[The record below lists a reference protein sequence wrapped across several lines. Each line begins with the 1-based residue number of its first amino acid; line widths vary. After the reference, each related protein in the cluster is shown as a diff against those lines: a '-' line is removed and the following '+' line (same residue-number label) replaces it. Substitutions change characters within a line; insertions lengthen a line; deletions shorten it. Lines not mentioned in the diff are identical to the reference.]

1 MSESFL
7 TLASLIEWLRHSRV
21 QRWVLGGLLVAAAI
35 VFFQEVGHDGD
46 FGAYL
51 LVGRLVLEGKH
62 IYTGAPEGLNTWPPF
77 FSLLC
82 VPLALVDGLSPLL
95 SRGLWL
101 LLNLFLVAAIMG
113 LLARVIYG
121 RGFGFR
127 PESQNLSLAS
137 PEILIPLLLSSRYVI
152 SNFDHLQINIL
163 LFYVT
168 LGGMVLQ
175 ATRHEIA
182 GGIAIGCAA
191 AIKVMPALF
200 IPYLLYRRRWRA
212 AGFATLAAVS
222 FSLSPILFFGWT
234 RFLDYL
240 SAWRQALE
248 RGWSVGKM
256 NQSVYAMLDRLVG
269 HGIAPV
275 MGQGVNALPR
285 SGDIGVVAILAIT
298 VVAFS
303 ALALW
308 VFRTPSSHERWAAL
322 SEWSVVFIASVIF
335 GPVAWK
341 AYFVVLLLPNA
352 LLFAAILSPSID
364 AATRRTLAI
373 LLSVSFVLGGL
384 MSQGIV
390 GKKLSWAMDMT
401 SVVTVSA
408 LIQMIAA
415 LFLRWRLVSQSGSG
429 ALGWEEIDGRRLNDR

>member
-1 MSESFL
+1 MSGSLL
-7 TLASLIEWLRHSRV
+7 TFASQIEWLRGPRV
-21 QRWVLGGLLVAAAI
+21 QRWLLRGLLAAAAI
-35 VFFQEVGHDGD
+35 IFFQEIGHDGD

-62 IYTGAPEGLNTWPPF
+62 IYTAAPEGLNTWPPF

-82 VPLALVDGLSPLL
+82 VPLALMDELSPWF

-101 LLNLFLVAAIMG
+101 LLNLILVAAILG
-113 LLARVIYG
+113 LLARAIYG
-121 RGFGFR
+121 RGFGFHS
-127 PESQNLSLAS
+127 ESENLSPAS

-168 LGGMVLQ
+168 FGGMVLQ
-175 ATRHEIA
+175 ATRREIA

-212 AGFATLAAVS
+212 AGSAILAAAS

-240 SAWRQALE
+240 IAWRHALG

-256 NQSVYAMLDRLVG
+256 NQSVYAMIDRLVG

-275 MGQGVNALPR
+275 MSQGVNALPR
-285 SGDIGVVAILAIT
+285 SGNVGVVAILAIT
-298 VVAFS
+298 IAAFS

-308 VFRTPSSHERWAAL
+308 VFRTPSTHERWAAL

-341 AYFVVLLLPNA
+341 AYFIVLLLPNA

-364 AATRRTLAI
+364 TATRRTLAI
-373 LLSVSFVLGGL
+373 LLAVSFVLGGL

-415 LFLRWRLVSQSGSG
+415 LFLRWRLVSQSGDG
-429 ALGWEEIDGRRLNDR
+429 AIGWEEIDGRRRNDR